1 MGNSM
6 FKQLILSAGIIGSQ
20 LISLPALAENEEVAV
35 AEAPLASE
43 GQLPLYELRTFT
55 EIFDRIRSSY
65 VEPVDDKT
73 LLQYAIDG
81 MLSNLDPHSDYLL
94 PEDFSD
100 LQEHTTGKFG
110 GLGIEVAIEDGL
122 IKVVSPIDDTP
133 AEKAGIKSGD
143 FIVSLD
149 GEPVREM
156 SLNNA
161 IDRMRGEP
169 GTNIELNIRREGES
183 ELLEFELTRAEIKV
197 ASVRSKNLGDG
208 IGYLRITQFQ
218 DKSGSE
224 TVSAIEKLQ
233 AEAKENNTE
242 INGLVLDL
250 RNNPGGV
257 LDAAAEVSDAFLSSG
272 LIVYT
277 EGRIS
282 ESDFR
287 FSATAATVAEN
298 IPLIVLINGGSAS
311 ASEIVAGALQDHK
324 RAVIVGTQSFGK
336 GSVQSVL
343 PIGDD
348 KAIKLTTA
356 RYFTPLGRSI
366 QAQGIQPDV
375 YVEQSEVTTHEQTY
389 YKESDLPGHLSKGDS
404 KDDAEMSEADLDAD
418 HKVSDDLLSKDFQ
431 LYQAFTLLKGW
442 SVFQHHAKPVKPSSI
457 AEEDLL
463 EEQLIEQYNLDEE
476 PADDYN
482 AEENSS
488 DKLDAVE

>member
-1 MGNSM
+1 MKNNM
-6 FKQLILSAGIIGSQ
+6 FKQFVFGTLLISSQ
-20 LISLPALAENEEVAV
+20 LVSAQTSSATEEQNAADTVV
-35 AEAPLASE
+35 EESGLQQS
-43 GQLPLYELRTFT
+43 QLPLQELRNFT
-55 EIFDRIRSSY
+55 EIFDRIRNAY

-94 PEDFSD
+94 PEDFSE

-110 GLGIEVAIEDGL
+110 GLGIEVGIEEGL

-133 AEKAGIKSGD
+133 AEKAGIEAGD

-156 SLNNA
+156 SLTNA
-161 IDRMRGEP
+161 IDKMRGEP
-169 GTNIELNIRREGES
+169 GTDIELSIRREGEK
-183 ELLEFELTRAEIKV
+183 EILEFVLTRAEIKV
-197 ASVRSKNLGDG
+197 ASVRGKDLGDG

-218 DKSGSE
+218 DKTGPE
-224 TVSAIEKLQ
+224 IVKEITKLQ
-233 AEAKENNTE
+233 QKATE
-242 INGLVLDL
+242 SDSELNGLVLDL

-257 LDAAAEVSDAFLSSG
+257 LDAAVEVSDAFLTSG

-287 FSATAATVAEN
+287 YSANELTVAPT

-343 PIGDD
+343 PIAGD

-356 RYFTPLGRSI
+356 RYFTPNGRSI
-366 QAQGIQPDV
+366 QAQGIHPDV
-375 YVEQSEVTTHEQTY
+375 FVEQSEVTTYEQSY
-389 YKESDLPGHLSKGDS
+389 YKESDLPGHLSNGEEGNS
-404 KDDAEMSEADLDAD
+404 ENEESDAEEE
-418 HKVSDDLLSKDFQ
+418 HQVSDDLLSKDFQ
-431 LYQAFTLLKGW
+431 LYQAYTLLKGW
-442 SVFQHHAKPVKPSSI
+442 SVFKSQDHPATVTKEVTSELPSST
-457 AEEDLL
+457 L
-463 EEQLIEQYNLDEE
+463 
-476 PADDYN
+476 
-482 AEENSS
+482 
-488 DKLDAVE
+488 

>member
-1 MGNSM
+1 MLKYIAFSTL
-6 FKQLILSAGIIGSQ
+6 FISSQ
-20 LISLPALAENEEVAV
+20 LLAGHALAMPEEYDEEENVVVQE
-35 AEAPLASE
+35 S
-43 GQLPLYELRTFT
+43 QLPLQGLRNFT

-65 VEPVDDKT
+65 VEPVDDVT

-110 GLGIEVAIEDGL
+110 GLGIEVGIEKGL
-122 IKVVSPIDDTP
+122 IKVVTPIDDTP

-149 GEPVREM
+149 GEPVHEM

-161 IDRMRGEP
+161 IDKMRGEP
-169 GTNIELNIRREGES
+169 GTDISLSIRREGEK
-183 ELLEFELTRAEIKV
+183 ELLSFTVTRAEIKV
-197 ASVRSKNLGDG
+197 ASVRGENLGDG

-218 DKSGSE
+218 DKSGPE
-224 TVSAIEKLQ
+224 LIQAITLLQ
-233 AEAKENNTE
+233 TKAKEE
-242 INGLVLDL
+242 EQQINGLILDL

-257 LDAAAEVSDAFLSSG
+257 LEAAVEVSDAFLNSG

-277 EGRIS
+277 EGRIA

-287 FSATAATVAEN
+287 YSATEETIAED

-343 PIGDD
+343 PIGGD

-356 RYFTPLGRSI
+356 RYFTPKGRSI
-366 QAQGIQPDV
+366 QAQGIHPDV
-375 YVEQSEVTTHEQTY
+375 FVEQSEVTPYEQSY
-389 YKESDLPGHLSKGDS
+389 YKESDLSGHLSNGNDASSDS
-404 KDDAEMSEADLDAD
+404 KDNATANKND

-431 LYQAFTLLKGW
+431 LYQAYTLLKGW
-442 SVFQHHAKPVKPSSI
+442 SVFQHHANPIVQKTMFS
-457 AEEDLL
+457 EEL
-463 EEQLIEQYNLDEE
+463 EAAQEQANTHND
-476 PADDYN
+476 
-482 AEENSS
+482 
-488 DKLDAVE
+488 

>member
-1 MGNSM
+1 VHKKDSEGKIKHMGIRM
-6 FKQLILSAGIIGSQ
+6 FKYVAFSTLLIGQLLTTH
-20 LISLPALAENEEVAV
+20 ALASMEEL
-35 AEAPLASE
+35 EDTSAPQAQESK
-43 GQLPLYELRTFT
+43 LPLQELRNFT
-55 EIFDRIRSSY
+55 EIFDRIRNAY
-65 VEPVDDKT
+65 VEPVDDAT

-94 PEDFSD
+94 PEDFSE
-100 LQEHTTGKFG
+100 LQEHTSGKFG
-110 GLGIEVAIEDGL
+110 GLGIEVAIEEGL

-149 GEPVREM
+149 GKPVREM
-156 SLNNA
+156 SLSDA
-161 IDRMRGEP
+161 IDQMRGEP
-169 GTNIELNIRREGES
+169 GTDIELSIRRKGEK
-183 ELLEFELTRAEIKV
+183 ELLEFVLTRAEIKV
-197 ASVRSKNLGDG
+197 ASVRGENLGDG

-218 DKSGSE
+218 DKSGTE
-224 TVSAIEKLQ
+224 LITAIKKLQ
-233 AEAKENNTE
+233 QKATENKEQL
-242 INGLVLDL
+242 NGLVLDL

-257 LDAAAEVSDAFLSSG
+257 LGAAVEVSDAFLNSG

-287 FSATAATVAEN
+287 YSANEETIAQD

-343 PIGDD
+343 PIAGN

-356 RYFTPLGRSI
+356 RYFTPNGRSI

-375 YVEQSEVTTHEQTY
+375 FVEQSEVTTYEQSY
-389 YKESDLPGHLSKGDS
+389 YKESDLSGHLSNGND
-404 KDDAEMSEADLDAD
+404 EEESEKNLESN
-418 HKVSDDLLSKDFQ
+418 HQVSDDLLSKDFQ
-431 LYQAFTLLKGW
+431 LYQAYTLLKGW
-442 SVFQHHAKPVKPSSI
+442 SVFQHHAKPVTEKSELLS
-457 AEEDLL
+457 EDAA
-463 EEQLIEQYNLDEE
+463 IV
-476 PADDYN
+476 PAQTKATDD
-482 AEENSS
+482 
-488 DKLDAVE
+488 L

>member
-1 MGNSM
+1 MHNKDSEGKIKHMGIRM
-6 FKQLILSAGIIGSQ
+6 FKYVAFSTLLMGQLLTTH
-20 LISLPALAENEEVAV
+20 ALASTEVLEDTATPQ
-35 AEAPLASE
+35 AQE
-43 GQLPLYELRTFT
+43 GKLPLQELRNFT
-55 EIFDRIRSSY
+55 EIFDRIRNSY
-65 VEPVDDKT
+65 VEPVDDET

-94 PEDFSD
+94 PEDFSE
-100 LQEHTTGKFG
+100 LQEHTSGKFG
-110 GLGIEVAIEDGL
+110 GLGIEVGIEEGL

-149 GEPVREM
+149 GKPVREM
-156 SLNNA
+156 SLTDA
-161 IDRMRGEP
+161 IDQMRGEP
-169 GTNIELNIRREGES
+169 GTDIKLNIRREGEK
-183 ELLEFELTRAEIKV
+183 ELLEFVLTRAEIKV
-197 ASVRSKNLGDG
+197 ASVRGENLGDG

-218 DKSGSE
+218 DKSGTE
-224 TVSAIEKLQ
+224 LIAAIEKLQ
-233 AEAKENNTE
+233 KKATENKEQL
-242 INGLVLDL
+242 NGLVLDL

-257 LDAAAEVSDAFLSSG
+257 LGAAVEVSDAFLNSG

-287 FSATAATVAEN
+287 YSATEETIAED

-343 PIGDD
+343 PIAGN

-356 RYFTPLGRSI
+356 RYFTPNGRSI

-375 YVEQSEVTTHEQTY
+375 FVEQSEVTTYEQSY
-389 YKESDLPGHLSKGDS
+389 YKESDLSGHLSNGNG
-404 KDDAEMSEADLDAD
+404 EEESEKTHESD
-418 HKVSDDLLSKDFQ
+418 HQVSDDLLSKDFQ
-431 LYQAFTLLKGW
+431 LYQAYTLLKGW
-442 SVFQHHAKPVKPSSI
+442 SVFQHHAKPATEK
-457 AEEDLL
+457 AEPLQEDSVITPI
-463 EEQLIEQYNLDEE
+463 QTKTT
-476 PADDYN
+476 DD
-482 AEENSS
+482 
-488 DKLDAVE
+488 L

>member
-1 MGNSM
+1 MENSM
-6 FKQLILSAGIIGSQ
+6 FKQLVFGTLLITGQFISSQ
-20 LISLPALAENEEVAV
+20 VIA
-35 AEAPLASE
+35 ASE
-43 GQLPLYELRTFT
+43 EQTSADISPMQESQLPLQDLRNFT

-94 PEDFSD
+94 PEDFSE

-110 GLGIEVAIEDGL
+110 GLGIEVGIEDGL

-133 AEKAGIKSGD
+133 AEKAGIKAGD

-156 SLNNA
+156 SLTNA
-161 IDRMRGEP
+161 IDKMRGEP
-169 GTNIELNIRREGES
+169 GTDIELSIRREGEQ
-183 ELLEFELTRAEIKV
+183 ELLEFVLTRAEIKV
-197 ASVRSKNLGDG
+197 ASVRGEDLGDG

-224 TVSAIEKLQ
+224 LVEAITKLQ
-233 AEAKENNTE
+233 DQASENKERL
-242 INGLVLDL
+242 NGLVLDL

-257 LDAAAEVSDAFLSSG
+257 LDAAVEVSDAFLNTG

-287 FSATAATVAEN
+287 YSATETTVAQD

-343 PIGDD
+343 PIGGN

-356 RYFTPLGRSI
+356 RYFTPNGRSI

-375 YVEQSEVTTHEQTY
+375 HVEQSEVTTYEQSY
-389 YKESDLPGHLSKGDS
+389 YKESDLPGHLSNGESDN
-404 KDDAEMSEADLDAD
+404 AEVEGENSD
-418 HKVSDDLLSKDFQ
+418 HQVSDDLLSKDFQ
-431 LYQAFTLLKGW
+431 LYQAYTLLKGW
-442 SVFQHHAKPVKPSSI
+442 SVFQHHAMPTSPLVDETKNTQTIS
-457 AEEDLL
+457 
-463 EEQLIEQYNLDEE
+463 EQE
-476 PADDYN
+476 
-482 AEENSS
+482 
-488 DKLDAVE
+488 

>member
-1 MGNSM
+1 MHNKDSEGEIKYMGIRM
-6 FKQLILSAGIIGSQ
+6 FKYVAVSTLLIGQLLTTH
-20 LISLPALAENEEVAV
+20 ALASTEEL
-35 AEAPLASE
+35 EDTSAPQVQE
-43 GQLPLYELRTFT
+43 GKLPLQELRNFT
-55 EIFDRIRSSY
+55 AIFDRIRSSY
-65 VEPVDDKT
+65 VEPVDDAT

-94 PEDFSD
+94 PEDFSE
-100 LQEHTTGKFG
+100 LQEHTSGKFG
-110 GLGIEVAIEDGL
+110 GLGIEVAIEEGL

-149 GEPVREM
+149 GKPVREM
-156 SLNNA
+156 SLTDA
-161 IDRMRGEP
+161 IDQMRGEP
-169 GTNIELNIRREGES
+169 GTDIELRIRREGEK
-183 ELLEFELTRAEIKV
+183 ELLEFVLTRAEIKV
-197 ASVRSKNLGDG
+197 ASVRGENLGDG

-218 DKSGSE
+218 DKSGTE
-224 TVSAIEKLQ
+224 LIAAIHKLQ
-233 AEAKENNTE
+233 KKAVENKEQL
-242 INGLVLDL
+242 NGLVLDL

-257 LDAAAEVSDAFLSSG
+257 LGAAVEVSDAFLNSG

-287 FSATAATVAEN
+287 YSANKETIAED

-343 PIGDD
+343 PIADN

-356 RYFTPLGRSI
+356 RYFTPNGRSI

-375 YVEQSEVTTHEQTY
+375 FVEQSEVTTYEQSY
-389 YKESDLPGHLSKGDS
+389 YKESDLSGHLANGNG
-404 KDDAEMSEADLDAD
+404 EEGSEKANESD
-418 HKVSDDLLSKDFQ
+418 HQVSDDLLSKDFQ
-431 LYQAFTLLKGW
+431 LYQAYTLLKGW
-442 SVFQHHAKPVKPSSI
+442 SVFQHHAKPVTEKAKSLS
-457 AEEDLL
+457 EDAATMPT
-463 EEQLIEQYNLDEE
+463 QTK
-476 PADDYN
+476 ATDD
-482 AEENSS
+482 
-488 DKLDAVE
+488 

>member
-1 MGNSM
+1 MINGM
-6 FKQLILSAGIIGSQ
+6 FKQLMFGAGIVGSQ
-20 LISLPALAENEEVAV
+20 LISLPVLAETDPATP
-35 AEAPLASE
+35 AAQPTIPE
-43 GQLPLYELRTFT
+43 GHLPLYELRTFT
-55 EIFDRIRSSY
+55 EIFDRIRNSY

-73 LLQYAIDG
+73 LFQYAIDG

-94 PEDFSD
+94 PEDFTD
-100 LQEHTTGKFG
+100 LQESTTGKFG
-110 GLGIEVAIEDGL
+110 GLGIEVGIEDGL

-133 AEKAGIKSGD
+133 AERAGIQSGD

-156 SLNNA
+156 SLNDA

-169 GTNIELNIRREGES
+169 GTDIELNIRRKGEP
-183 ELLEFELTRAEIKV
+183 ELLEFVLTRAEIKV
-197 ASVRSKNLGDG
+197 ASVRSKDLGDG

-218 DKSGSE
+218 DKSGTE
-224 TVSAIEKLQ
+224 LVSAIEKLQ
-233 AEAKENNTE
+233 SQANDNNKQL
-242 INGLVLDL
+242 NGLILDL

-257 LDAAAEVSDAFLSSG
+257 LDAAAEVTDAFLSSG

-287 FSATAATVAEN
+287 FSATEKTVAEN
-298 IPLIVLINGGSAS
+298 TPLIVLINGGSAS

-343 PIGDD
+343 PIGGD

-356 RYFTPLGRSI
+356 RYFTPNGRSI

-375 YVEQSEVTTHEQTY
+375 YVEQSEVTTYEQSY
-389 YKESDLPGHLSKGDS
+389 YKESDLPGHLSNGE
-404 KDDAEMSEADLDAD
+404 DDKAAQPQKDLDAD
-418 HKVSDDLLSKDFQ
+418 HEVSDNLLSKDFQ
-431 LYQAFTLLKGW
+431 LYQAYTLLKGW
-442 SVFQHHAKPVKPSSI
+442 SVFQHHARPAIKTPENKTDQELDSK
-457 AEEDLL
+457 L
-463 EEQLIEQYNLDEE
+463 EQK
-476 PADDYN
+476 
-482 AEENSS
+482 EN
-488 DKLDAVE
+488 

>member
-1 MGNSM
+1 MDKRMKRNM
-6 FKQLILSAGIIGSQ
+6 FKQLALSTLVIASQ
-20 LISLPALAENEEVAV
+20 FISLPVIA
-35 AEAPLASE
+35 ASE
-43 GQLPLYELRTFT
+43 EQATTDVSPMQESLLPLQDLRNFT

-94 PEDFSD
+94 PEDFSE

-110 GLGIEVAIEDGL
+110 GLGIEVGIEEGL
-122 IKVVSPIDDTP
+122 IKVVTPIDDTP
-133 AEKAGIKSGD
+133 AEKAGIEAGD

-156 SLNNA
+156 SLTDA
-161 IDRMRGEP
+161 IDKMRGEP
-169 GTNIELNIRREGES
+169 GTDIELSIRRKGEQ
-183 ELLEFELTRAEIKV
+183 ELLEFVLTRAEIKV
-197 ASVRSKNLGDG
+197 ASVRSENLGDG

-218 DKSGSE
+218 DKSGTE
-224 TVSAIEKLQ
+224 LVKAIKKLQ
-233 AEAKENNTE
+233 DKAKDSLLPL
-242 INGLVLDL
+242 NGLVLDL

-257 LDAAAEVSDAFLSSG
+257 LDAAVEVSDAFLNSG

-277 EGRIS
+277 EGRIT

-287 FSATAATVAEN
+287 YSATETTIAED

-343 PIGDD
+343 PIGGN

-356 RYFTPLGRSI
+356 RYFTPKGRSI

-375 YVEQSEVTTHEQTY
+375 YVEQSEVTTYEQSY
-389 YKESDLPGHLSKGDS
+389 YKESDLPGHLSNGESDEAEAENGD
-404 KDDAEMSEADLDAD
+404 
-418 HKVSDDLLSKDFQ
+418 HQISDDLLSKDFQ

-442 SVFQHHAKPVKPSSI
+442 SVFQHHAQPISPLATQADNSPTVS
-457 AEEDLL
+457 
-463 EEQLIEQYNLDEE
+463 EQE
-476 PADDYN
+476 
-482 AEENSS
+482 
-488 DKLDAVE
+488 

>member
-1 MGNSM
+1 MKKMIKNNN
-6 FKQLILSAGIIGSQ
+6 FKYLAASAL
-20 LISLPALAENEEVAV
+20 LISTQVFSQQVNTANGEAETENEPAILEQ
-35 AEAPLASE
+35 
-43 GQLPLYELRTFT
+43 QLPLQDLRNFT

-81 MLSNLDPHSDYLL
+81 MLTNLDPHSDYLL
-94 PEDFSD
+94 PEDFSE

-110 GLGIEVAIEDGL
+110 GLGIEVGIEEGL

-143 FIVSLD
+143 LIISLD

-156 SLNNA
+156 SLTDA
-161 IDRMRGEP
+161 IDKMRGEP
-169 GTNIELNIRREGES
+169 GTDIDLSIRRQGEK
-183 ELLEFELTRAEIKV
+183 ELLEFTLTRAEIKV
-197 ASVRSKNLGDG
+197 ASVRSESLGDG

-218 DKSGSE
+218 DKSGAE
-224 TVSAIEKLQ
+224 LIAEIKKLQ
-233 AEAKENNTE
+233 QQAAENEQGL
-242 INGLVLDL
+242 NGLVLDL

-257 LDAAAEVSDAFLSSG
+257 LDAAVEICDAFLNSG

-287 FSATAATVAEN
+287 YSASEETIAQDT
-298 IPLIVLINGGSAS
+298 PLIVLINGGSAS

-343 PIGDD
+343 PIGGN

-356 RYFTPLGRSI
+356 RYFTPKGRSI

-375 YVEQSEVTTHEQTY
+375 FVEQSEVTAYEQSY
-389 YKESDLPGHLSKGDS
+389 YKESDLPGHLSNGKEDS
-404 KDDAEMSEADLDAD
+404 KAEDDHQME
-418 HKVSDDLLSKDFQ
+418 DDLLKNDFQ
-431 LYQAFTLLKGW
+431 LYQAYTLLKGW
-442 SVFQHHAKPVKPSSI
+442 SVFRHHAQPLAAK
-457 AEEDLL
+457 
-463 EEQLIEQYNLDEE
+463 
-476 PADDYN
+476 
-482 AEENSS
+482 S
-488 DKLDAVE
+488 DSKQ

>member
-1 MGNSM
+1 MENNLRNCMKKNM
-6 FKQLILSAGIIGSQ
+6 FKQIVISTLFIGSQ
-20 LISLPALAENEEVAV
+20 FASAQSDDTTEEHNATAGLTATAETAAIQNR
-35 AEAPLASE
+35 
-43 GQLPLYELRTFT
+43 QLPLQELRNFT

-94 PEDFSD
+94 PEDFSE

-110 GLGIEVAIEDGL
+110 GLGIEVGIEEGL

-133 AEKAGIKSGD
+133 AEKAGIKAGD

-149 GEPVREM
+149 GKPVREM
-156 SLNNA
+156 SLTNA
-161 IDRMRGEP
+161 IDKMRGDP
-169 GTNIELNIRREGES
+169 GTDITLNIRRKGEK
-183 ELLEFELTRAEIKV
+183 ELLEFVLTRAEIKV
-197 ASVRSKNLGDG
+197 ASVRGKNLGDG

-218 DKSGSE
+218 DKTGPE
-224 TVSAIEKLQ
+224 IVTAITELQEK
-233 AEAKENNTE
+233 AAENNE
-242 INGLVLDL
+242 SLNGLVLDL

-257 LDAAAEVSDAFLSSG
+257 LDAAVEVSDAFLSSG

-282 ESDFR
+282 DSDFR
-287 FSATAATVAEN
+287 YSANELTAAPK

-343 PIGDD
+343 PIAGN

-356 RYFTPLGRSI
+356 RYFTPNGRSI
-366 QAQGIQPDV
+366 QAQGIHPDV
-375 YVEQSEVTTHEQTY
+375 FVEQSEVTAYEQSY
-389 YKESDLPGHLSKGDS
+389 YKESDLPGHLSNGKESNGEETDKTEEES
-404 KDDAEMSEADLDAD
+404 TTEGE
-418 HKVSDDLLSKDFQ
+418 HQISDDLLSKDFQ
-431 LYQAFTLLKGW
+431 LYQAYTLLKGLN
-442 SVFQHHAKPVKPSSI
+442 VFKFQDQAASAAKETA
-457 AEEDLL
+457 AES
-463 EEQLIEQYNLDEE
+463 
-476 PADDYN
+476 PA
-482 AEENSS
+482 ST
-488 DKLDAVE
+488 L

>member
-1 MGNSM
+1 VQTKDTVRDTEGKTKHMGYRM
-6 FKQLILSAGIIGSQ
+6 FKYVAFSTLFISSQLLSAQTFAATEQQATDVSPVQ
-20 LISLPALAENEEVAV
+20 ER
-35 AEAPLASE
+35 
-43 GQLPLYELRTFT
+43 QLPLKELRNFT

-94 PEDFSD
+94 PEDFSE

-110 GLGIEVAIEDGL
+110 GLGIEVGIEEGL

-133 AEKAGIKSGD
+133 AEKAGIKAGD

-149 GEPVREM
+149 GKPVREM
-156 SLNNA
+156 SLTDA
-161 IDRMRGEP
+161 IDQMRGEP
-169 GTNIELNIRREGES
+169 GTDIELSIRRKGEK
-183 ELLEFELTRAEIKV
+183 EILEFVLTRAEIKV
-197 ASVRSKNLGDG
+197 ASVRGENLGDG

-218 DKSGSE
+218 DKSGPE
-224 TVSAIEKLQ
+224 LIEAITKLQ
-233 AEAKENNTE
+233 KKAAENKEQL
-242 INGLVLDL
+242 NGLVLDL

-257 LDAAAEVSDAFLSSG
+257 LDAAVEVSDAFLNTG

-282 ESDFR
+282 DSDFR
-287 FSATAATVAEN
+287 YSATESTIAED

-343 PIGDD
+343 PIGGN

-356 RYFTPLGRSI
+356 RYFTPSGRSI
-366 QAQGIQPDV
+366 QAQGIHPDV
-375 YVEQSEVTTHEQTY
+375 YVEQSEVTTYEESY
-389 YKESDLPGHLSKGDS
+389 YKESDLPGHLSNGNDEEDQTNE
-404 KDDAEMSEADLDAD
+404 DD
-418 HKVSDDLLSKDFQ
+418 HQISDDLLSKDFQ
-431 LYQAFTLLKGW
+431 LYQAYTLLKGW
-442 SVFQHHAKPVKPSSI
+442 SVFQHHAKPIPEEAKKIS
-457 AEEDLL
+457 AESEVMS
-463 EEQLIEQYNLDEE
+463 EQTKTTNE
-476 PADDYN
+476 
-482 AEENSS
+482 
-488 DKLDAVE
+488 

>member
-1 MGNSM
+1 VHNKDSEGKIKHMGIRM
-6 FKQLILSAGIIGSQ
+6 FKYVAFSTLLIGQLLTTD
-20 LISLPALAENEEVAV
+20 ALASMEVLKDTPVSQAQ
-35 AEAPLASE
+35 E
-43 GQLPLYELRTFT
+43 GKLPLQELRNFT
-55 EIFDRIRSSY
+55 EIFDRIRNAY
-65 VEPVDDKT
+65 VEPVDDET

-94 PEDFSD
+94 PEDFSE
-100 LQEHTTGKFG
+100 LQEHTSGKFG
-110 GLGIEVAIEDGL
+110 GLGIEVGIEEGL

-149 GEPVREM
+149 GKPVREM
-156 SLNNA
+156 SLNDA
-161 IDRMRGEP
+161 IDQMRGEP
-169 GTNIELNIRREGES
+169 GTDIELSIRRKGEK
-183 ELLEFELTRAEIKV
+183 ELLEFVLTRAEIKV
-197 ASVRSKNLGDG
+197 ASVRGENLGDG

-218 DKSGSE
+218 DKSGTE
-224 TVSAIEKLQ
+224 LIAAIAKLQ
-233 AEAKENNTE
+233 KKATESKEQL
-242 INGLVLDL
+242 NGLVLDL

-257 LDAAAEVSDAFLSSG
+257 LGAAVEVSDAFLNSG

-287 FSATAATVAEN
+287 YSATEETIAED

-343 PIGDD
+343 PIAGN

-356 RYFTPLGRSI
+356 RYFTPNGRSI

-375 YVEQSEVTTHEQTY
+375 FVEQSEVTTYEQSY
-389 YKESDLPGHLSKGDS
+389 YKESDLSGHLSNGNG
-404 KDDAEMSEADLDAD
+404 EEESEKTHESD
-418 HKVSDDLLSKDFQ
+418 HQVSDDLLSKDFQ
-431 LYQAFTLLKGW
+431 LYQAYTLLKGW
-442 SVFQHHAKPVKPSSI
+442 SVFQHHAKPMSQKAALLS
-457 AEEDLL
+457 EDTAIISV
-463 EEQLIEQYNLDEE
+463 QTKTT
-476 PADDYN
+476 DD
-482 AEENSS
+482 
-488 DKLDAVE
+488 L

>member
-1 MGNSM
+1 MDNSMEKSM
-6 FKQLILSAGIIGSQ
+6 FKQLLLSTIVIASQ
-20 LISLPALAENEEVAV
+20 LISLPAIA
-35 AEAPLASE
+35 ASDE
-43 GQLPLYELRTFT
+43 QAATDVSPMQESQLPLQDLRNFT

-94 PEDFSD
+94 PEDFSE

-110 GLGIEVAIEDGL
+110 GLGIEVGIEEGL
-122 IKVVSPIDDTP
+122 IKVVTPIDDTP
-133 AEKAGIKSGD
+133 AEKAGIEAGD

-156 SLNNA
+156 SLTDA
-161 IDRMRGEP
+161 IDKMRGEP
-169 GTNIELNIRREGES
+169 GTDIELSIRRKGEQ
-183 ELLEFELTRAEIKV
+183 ELLEFVLTRAEIKV
-197 ASVRSKNLGDG
+197 ASVRSESLGDG

-218 DKSGSE
+218 DKSGAE
-224 TVSAIEKLQ
+224 LVKAIKKLQ
-233 AEAKENNTE
+233 DKAKDSLQPL
-242 INGLVLDL
+242 NGLVLDL

-257 LDAAAEVSDAFLSSG
+257 LDAAVEVSDAFLNSG

-277 EGRIS
+277 EGRIT

-287 FSATAATVAEN
+287 YSATETTIAED

-343 PIGDD
+343 PIGGN

-356 RYFTPLGRSI
+356 RYFTPKGRSI

-375 YVEQSEVTTHEQTY
+375 YVEQSEVTTYEQSY
-389 YKESDLPGHLSKGDS
+389 YKESDLPGHLSNGESDEAEAEN
-404 KDDAEMSEADLDAD
+404 DD
-418 HKVSDDLLSKDFQ
+418 HQISDDLLSKDFQ

-442 SVFQHHAKPVKPSSI
+442 SVFQHHAQPISPLATQADNSPTVS
-457 AEEDLL
+457 
-463 EEQLIEQYNLDEE
+463 EQE
-476 PADDYN
+476 
-482 AEENSS
+482 
-488 DKLDAVE
+488 

>member
-1 MGNSM
+1 VHNKDSEGKIKHMGIRM
-6 FKQLILSAGIIGSQ
+6 FKYVAFSTLLIGQLLTTD
-20 LISLPALAENEEVAV
+20 ALASMEVLKDTPVSQAQ
-35 AEAPLASE
+35 E
-43 GQLPLYELRTFT
+43 GKLPLQELRNFT
-55 EIFDRIRSSY
+55 EIFDRIRNAY
-65 VEPVDDKT
+65 VEPVDDET

-94 PEDFSD
+94 PEDFSE
-100 LQEHTTGKFG
+100 LQEHTSGKFG
-110 GLGIEVAIEDGL
+110 GLGIEVGIEEGL

-149 GEPVREM
+149 GKPVREM
-156 SLNNA
+156 SLNDA
-161 IDRMRGEP
+161 IDQMRGEP
-169 GTNIELNIRREGES
+169 GTDIELSIRRKGEK
-183 ELLEFELTRAEIKV
+183 ELLEFVLTRAEIKV
-197 ASVRSKNLGDG
+197 ASVRGENLGDG

-218 DKSGSE
+218 DKSGTE
-224 TVSAIEKLQ
+224 LIAAIAKLQ
-233 AEAKENNTE
+233 KKATESKEQL
-242 INGLVLDL
+242 NGLVLDL

-257 LDAAAEVSDAFLSSG
+257 LGAAVEVSDAFLNSG

-287 FSATAATVAEN
+287 YSATKETIAED

-343 PIGDD
+343 PIAGN

-356 RYFTPLGRSI
+356 RYFTPNGRSI

-375 YVEQSEVTTHEQTY
+375 FVEQSEVTTYEQSY
-389 YKESDLPGHLSKGDS
+389 YKESDLSGHLSNGNG
-404 KDDAEMSEADLDAD
+404 EEESEKTHESD
-418 HKVSDDLLSKDFQ
+418 HQVSDDLLSKDFQ
-431 LYQAFTLLKGW
+431 LYQAYTLLKGW
-442 SVFQHHAKPVKPSSI
+442 SVFQHHAKPMSQKAALLS
-457 AEEDLL
+457 EDATIISV
-463 EEQLIEQYNLDEE
+463 QTKTT
-476 PADDYN
+476 DD
-482 AEENSS
+482 
-488 DKLDAVE
+488 L